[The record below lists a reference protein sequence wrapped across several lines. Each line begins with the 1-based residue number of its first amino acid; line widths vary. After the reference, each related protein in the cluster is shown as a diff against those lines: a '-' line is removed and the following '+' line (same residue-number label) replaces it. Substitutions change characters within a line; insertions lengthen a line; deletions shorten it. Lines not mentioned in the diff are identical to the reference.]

1 MIVFGLAGW
10 SGAGKTQLAEA
21 LIQHF
26 TQMGY
31 RIATVKHAHHKFDAD
46 IPGKDSWRHRK
57 AGAAQVLISSQHRS
71 ALFTEYADTKEP
83 ELEALLSQLAPAD
96 LVLVE
101 GFKSASIPKL
111 EVWRPSVGKPIL
123 HSDDPHIFGVATDN
137 IIDECTIPQFHL
149 DDIASIASFLLEQ
162 LAVPKPQQQN
172 RFGKS

>member
-10 SGAGKTQLAEA
+10 SGAGKTQLAES
-21 LIQHF
+21 LIHHF

-71 ALFTEYADTKEP
+71 ALFTEYTDSSEP
-83 ELEALLSQLAPAD
+83 ELDALLSQLAPAD
-96 LVLVE
+96 IVLVE

-111 EVWRPSVGKPIL
+111 EIWRPSVGKPIL
-123 HSDDPHIFGVATDN
+123 YHDDPHIFGIASDA
-137 IIDECTIPQFHL
+137 IIDACSIPQFHL
-149 DDIASIASFLLEQ
+149 DDIAHIARFLLEQ
-162 LAVPKPQQQN
+162 LVVPKPQQQN
-172 RFGKS
+172 RSSKS

>member
-10 SGAGKTQLAEA
+10 SGAGKTQLAES
-21 LIQHF
+21 LIHHF

-71 ALFTEYADTKEP
+71 ALFTEYTDSSEP
-83 ELEALLSQLAPAD
+83 ELDALLSQLAPAD
-96 LVLVE
+96 IVLVE

-111 EVWRPSVGKPIL
+111 EIWRPSVGKPIL
-123 HSDDPHIFGVATDN
+123 CHDDPHIFGIASDA
-137 IIDECTIPQFHL
+137 IIDACSIPQFHL
-149 DDIASIASFLLEQ
+149 DDIAHIARFLLEQ

-172 RFGKS
+172 RSSKS